1 MIGREQAREL
11 LAEAVNADTGAVP
24 DDARIGLLE
33 QWDSLAHL
41 RLILAIEAKIGRLL
55 DPDEIM
61 GVESLD
67 DVAALLNRISPG

>member
-1 MIGREQAREL
+1 MIEREQARAL
-11 LAEAVNADTGAVP
+11 LAEAVNAGTGAVP

-41 RLILAIEAKIGRLL
+41 RLLLAIEAKIGRLL

-61 GVESLD
+61 RIETLD
-67 DVAALLNRISPG
+67 DVVALLNRKSPR